1 MQPSCVTLPKAH
13 DAMRRYFISERQLR
27 GAWHFLESIN
37 RPRVYMRDA
46 LIRAGYAPSTA
57 RCPKHAVRRIDG
69 LRESVRILADL
80 RGESLKLPP
89 PTKKRHQRR
98 EAVKTV
104 LDYASPRFGRMT
116 RAESDQLYANE
127 RKAER
132 ISQGLPL
139 KPVRCGACGGRL
151 EGADFY
157 CPNCQK
163 CERC

>member
-89 PTKKRHQRR
+89 PTKKRQRR
-98 EAVKTV
+98 EAVKAR
-104 LDYASPRFGRMT
+104 LDYANPLLPRMT
-116 RAESDQLYANE
+116 KVEADEFYRNE
-127 RKAER
+127 RNAER
-132 ISQGLPL
+132 IARGLPI
-139 KPVRCGACGGRL
+139 KP
-151 EGADFY
+151 
-157 CPNCQK
+157 
-163 CERC
+163 